1 MALVAIAAVSM
12 LALAFW
18 GATIGASGLGIAE
31 IVPRSEFPRKS
42 DKWKPYC
49 TLKGKRVTLFPSRVT
64 QQGNLLMSKVQ
75 NRLPL
80 VVLAGTTALALLTSA
95 GFAQTVEIT
104 ANMPATPDM
113 VSHLPEP
120 VKTRGTLNVATTDGN
135 APWVFVD
142 AATGEVKGVDA
153 DLVDEAAKRL
163 GLTVKWE
170 VIQFTAGIPGV
181 ESGRYDFYLS
191 AMADTKKREE
201 IVNFIAYSQE
211 GSGVIVPK
219 GNPLGIQTMQD
230 LCGKRVAIVTGSL
243 FPAIIEELN
252 KSCATPVQVQE
263 TADQTGPYLAVAS
276 GQADA
281 TMNTYGV
288 SNYTLRTATEGIQ
301 TQLELSP
308 VARFAPANQGIAFS
322 KSQTESMAAVGG
334 AMQSMKEDGA
344 YQALMDKWDVG
355 DGAVENFTFNAPLF

>member
-1 MALVAIAAVSM
+1 MNSFASRTGLAAILGASTLALFSTAAV
-12 LALAFW
+12 W
-18 GATIGASGLGIAE
+18 
-31 IVPRSEFPRKS
+31 
-42 DKWKPYC
+42 
-49 TLKGKRVTLFPSRVT
+49 
-64 QQGNLLMSKVQ
+64 
-75 NRLPL
+75 
-80 VVLAGTTALALLTSA
+80 
-95 GFAQTVEIT
+95 AQTVEIT
-104 ANMPATPDM
+104 PNLLATPDM
-113 VSHLPEP
+113 VKHLPEA
-120 VKTRGTLNVATTDGN
+120 VKTRGALNVATTDGN

-142 AATGEVKGVDA
+142 AATSEVKGVDA
-153 DLVDEAAKRL
+153 DLVNEAAKRL
-163 GLTVKWE
+163 GLTVNWE

-191 AMADTKKREE
+191 AMADTKKREQV
-201 IVNFIAYSQE
+201 VNFIAYSQE

-219 GNPLGIQTMQD
+219 GNPAGIKTMED

-252 KSCATPVQVQE
+252 KTCPSPVVMSE

-288 SNYTLRTATEGIQ
+288 SNYTLKTATEGIQ

-322 KSQTESMAAVGG
+322 KSQSDLMVAIGG

-344 YQALMDKWDVG
+344 YQAIMDKWNVG

>member
-1 MALVAIAAVSM
+1 MTIVK
-12 LALAFW
+12 LALS
-18 GATIGASGLGIAE
+18 GLIGVATI
-31 IVPRSEFPRKS
+31 
-42 DKWKPYC
+42 
-49 TLKGKRVTLFPSRVT
+49 
-64 QQGNLLMSKVQ
+64 
-75 NRLPL
+75 
-80 VVLAGTTALALLTSA
+80 ALLTSA
-95 GFAQTVEIT
+95 APAQTVEIT

-113 VSHLPEP
+113 VSHLPAAIKE
-120 VKTRGTLNVATTDGN
+120 RGALNVATTDGN

-142 AATGEVKGVDA
+142 ATTGAVSGVDA
-153 DLVDEAAKRL
+153 DLVNEAAKRL
-163 GLTVKWE
+163 GLTVNWE

-201 IVNFIAYSQE
+201 VVNFIAYSQE

-219 GNPLGIQTMQD
+219 GNPLGIKTMED

-252 KSCATPVQVQE
+252 KSCAAPVQMSE

-308 VARFAPANQGIAFS
+308 VARFAPANQGIAFN
-322 KSQTESMAAVGG
+322 KTQTDLMAAVGG
-334 AMQSMKEDGA
+334 AMQSMKEDGS
-344 YQALMDKWDVG
+344 YQALMDKWSVG